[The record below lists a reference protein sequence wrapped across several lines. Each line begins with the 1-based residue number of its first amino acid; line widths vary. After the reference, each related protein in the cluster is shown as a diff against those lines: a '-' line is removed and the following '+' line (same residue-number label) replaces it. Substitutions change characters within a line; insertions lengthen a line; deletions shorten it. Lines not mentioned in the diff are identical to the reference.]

1 MQEIKEALKSIL
13 TNKDNQSMNKKHL
26 TNQGGKKQ
34 IAQDNISK
42 VVTKKKLIQ
51 INKKRKQNKT

>member
-26 TNQGGKKQ
+26 TNQGGKKL